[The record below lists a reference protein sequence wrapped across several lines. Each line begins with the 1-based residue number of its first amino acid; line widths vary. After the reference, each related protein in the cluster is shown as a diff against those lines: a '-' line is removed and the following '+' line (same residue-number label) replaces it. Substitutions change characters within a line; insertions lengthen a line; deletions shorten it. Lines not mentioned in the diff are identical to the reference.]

1 MPRQILPLLRRTCL
15 LSFLVVVAAVA
26 TAQTEPRPETPQE
39 KQARIRALA
48 SRAWVVTARRL
59 SSALLI
65 DGHLDEPDWAAATP
79 VAEFFQRERNEGLPS
94 TERTEVRVLYDE
106 ANLYISFSCFDD
118 DMPRSTARAMFRDEN
133 QGSDD
138 LISVMLD
145 AFHDHRSAIQF
156 VTNRNGAMEDLFQ
169 NGETQ
174 ETRNHDWD
182 TVWLSRGSEDG
193 KAWYVEIAIPF
204 KSLRFELPKNGQPLV
219 FGAGFKRNIPRKNE
233 EVYWPFVPND
243 SSWYRPSELGHIHGL
258 EDARPGRNLEIL
270 PYALAGTQK
279 PRFVPRTNRGEA
291 GLDAKW
297 GVTPGLTVDFT
308 VNTDFAQEEVDS
320 LQINFT
326 RFSLVFPEKRQFFL
340 EGQRQFQFGLSGEND
355 LVFTRRIGLSDGGDP
370 VPILGGA
377 RLSGRQGRWSLGFM
391 DLQAEKTGVI
401 PGENFAVA
409 RVRRDLF
416 KRSQIGALFTNRQG
430 GGKFNRVAGIDA
442 RFATGKWFVEG
453 FGARVFDG
461 GGSGSRSSAFARAGF
476 EADRYAALYRFLMA
490 EENFKPGLGFVQ
502 RPGDNQH
509 RFEGR
514 FSPRSRG
521 TVIRRYGFQPSF
533 TRITD
538 ADGDL
543 STRERRLLSFAEFE
557 SGDTARFELTDT
569 RETLRSAFRLRD
581 EVTITP
587 GTYDTRQWKVDVETF
602 RRRQWKGTA
611 SFQQGGFWDGTRKTL
626 SLTPAWRFSK
636 HLGASGSYSVNW
648 IDLPQ
653 KAYVTQLF
661 SGRLD
666 LAVTTDLVV
675 LSLLQYNSD
684 TKQFSKNIRLNW
696 IPKQGTDL
704 FVVYNETDQTR
715 RTPGALDRSLTV
727 KLAYRFA
734 L

>member
-1 MPRQILPLLRRTCL
+1 MSRAALKMLCVG
-15 LSFLVVVAAVA
+15 SLVWLFAAA
-26 TAQTEPRPETPQE
+26 PSSAQGEAPASAETAQE
-39 KQARIRALA
+39 KQARVRALA
-48 SRAWVVTARRL
+48 SREWVVTARK
-59 SSALLI
+59 AQAPI
-65 DGHLDEPDWAAATP
+65 VVDGHLDEPDWRAAVP
-79 VAEFFQRERNEGLPS
+79 IDEFYQRERNEGLES

-106 ANLYISFSCFDD
+106 ANLYIAFSCFDR
-118 DMPRSTARAMFRDEN
+118 DMKRSIARAMFRDEN

-138 LISVMLD
+138 IISIMLD

-169 NGETQ
+169 NGETL
-174 ETRNHDWD
+174 ESRNHDWD
-182 TVWLSRGSEDG
+182 TVWLSRGSEDER
-193 KAWYVEIAIPF
+193 AWYVELEIPF
-204 KSLRFELPKNGQPLV
+204 KSLRFELPKGETPLV

-258 EDARPGRNLEIL
+258 SGARPGRNLEIL

-279 PRFVPRTNRGEA
+279 PRFAARTDRGEV

-297 GVTPGLTVDFT
+297 GVTPGLTADFT

-340 EGQRQFQFGLSGEND
+340 EGQRQFQFGLAGEDD
-355 LVFTRRIGLSDGGDP
+355 LVFTRRIGLSDRGDP

-377 RLSGRQGRWSLGFM
+377 RLSGRKGAWSLGFM
-391 DLQAEKTGVI
+391 DLQTEKTGVI

-416 KRSQIGALFTNRQG
+416 KRSQLGAVFTNRQG
-430 GGKFNRVAGIDA
+430 GGKFNRVAGVDA
-442 RFATGKWFVEG
+442 RLAAGKWFAES
-453 FGARVFDG
+453 FAARVFDG
-461 GGSGSRSSAFARAGF
+461 SGRTGRNSAFVRAGY
-476 EADRYAALYRFLMA
+476 EADRYAALYRLLIA
-490 EENFKPGLGFVQ
+490 QENFRPGLGFVQ
-502 RPGDNQH
+502 RPGDTQH

-521 TVIRRYGFQPSF
+521 KVVRRYGVQPSF

-538 ADGDL
+538 ADGVL
-543 STRERRLLSFAEFE
+543 STRDGKLLSFAEFE
-557 SGDTARFELTDT
+557 SGDTARFELTDS
-569 RETLRSAFRLRD
+569 REALRSVFRLRED
-581 EVTITP
+581 VTISP
-587 GTYDTRQWKVDVETF
+587 GSYDTTQWKFEIETF

-611 SFQQGGFWDGTRKTL
+611 SYQQGGFFDGTRKTL
-626 SLTPAWRFSK
+626 SLTPSWRFSK
-636 HLGASGSYSVNW
+636 HVGASGSYSANW
-648 IDLPQ
+648 IDLPG
-653 KAYVTQLF
+653 KEYITHLV

-666 LAVTTDLVV
+666 LAFTTDLVV

-704 FVVYNETDQTR
+704 FIVYNETDQSR
-715 RTPGALDRSLTV
+715 RTAGALDRSLTV